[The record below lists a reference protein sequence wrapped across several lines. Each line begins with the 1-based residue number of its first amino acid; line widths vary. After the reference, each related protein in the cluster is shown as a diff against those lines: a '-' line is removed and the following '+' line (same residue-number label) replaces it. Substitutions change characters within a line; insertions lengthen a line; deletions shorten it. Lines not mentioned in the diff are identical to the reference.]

1 MRRCMNAIESCHPLT
16 NSSKKLMRTTLD
28 VADDVLAAA
37 KELARMEN
45 TTAGAV
51 LSRLA
56 RQALTAPVSPIA
68 PSERSAA
75 GFRTIPRGGNVV
87 TNDHVN
93 AIREAEGI

>member
-1 MRRCMNAIESCHPLT
+1 
-16 NSSKKLMRTTLD
+16 MRTTLD

-37 KELARMEN
+37 KELARLEN

-56 RQALTAPVSPIA
+56 RQALTAQVA
-68 PSERSAA
+68 PSGRSAA